1 MAGYF
6 LYSLDWSKF
15 RRFVERPTPTQLTV
29 LTNAIRDQL
38 RTHADQFTAD
48 DPCRSW
54 PTDTDALAALVTER
68 LGRSDWYSDLSETAK
83 SVWDSGIFDA
93 CCGRRLAIGFR
104 VESDD
109 GVYWDIIDFINHR
122 LGVPPRRTTAIT
134 TGAPRDVAMARF
146 GKTPFRCPLSAVCE
160 SAEHSPFGGR
170 PPYNWMP
177 LHSMH
182 PPDEV
187 EKMLEELR
195 AITTT
200 VAREASKAERAQF
213 KETLLPTIERVAD
226 PRRMLFVQVDC

>member
-134 TGAPRDVAMARF
+134 TGAPRDVAVRQDAVPLPALGGLRVGGTQSVRWPTPVQLDAAPQYASAR
-146 GKTPFRCPLSAVCE
+146 
-160 SAEHSPFGGR
+160 
-170 PPYNWMP
+170 
-177 LHSMH
+177 
-182 PPDEV
+182 
-187 EKMLEELR
+187 
-195 AITTT
+195 
-200 VAREASKAERAQF
+200 
-213 KETLLPTIERVAD
+213 
-226 PRRMLFVQVDC
+226 